1 MKKQTVSPGRK
12 GYEKHF
18 ILDGLE
24 YCVGVGGIHSVNKPE
39 EIIPSN
45 DQILS
50 DVDVA
55 LM

>member
-1 MKKQTVSPGRK
+1 MKQQIVSPGRK

-24 YCVGVGGIHSVNKPE
+24 YCIGVGGLHSVNKPE
-39 EIIPSN
+39 KIIPAS

-50 DVDVA
+50 DIDVA
-55 LM
+55 LI